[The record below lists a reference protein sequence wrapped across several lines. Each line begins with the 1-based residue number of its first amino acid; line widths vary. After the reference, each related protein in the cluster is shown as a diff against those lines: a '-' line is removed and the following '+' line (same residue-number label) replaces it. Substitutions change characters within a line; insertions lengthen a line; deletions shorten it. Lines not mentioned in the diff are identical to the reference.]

1 MLLKNSNIS
10 KSEQKENP
18 QAVLDVLNW
27 YDTSTKETEDSK
39 YMTINKTLGKE
50 IMFSVMFLYLQ
61 SKHVSITYVLC

>member
-1 MLLKNSNIS
+1 MPETWSMLLKNSNIT

-39 YMTINKTLGKE
+39 YMTINKTLGKLL
-50 IMFSVMFLYLQ
+50 ILIS
-61 SKHVSITYVLC
+61 

>member
-1 MLLKNSNIS
+1 MPETWSMLLKNSNIT

-39 YMTINKTLGKE
+39 YMTINKTLGK
-50 IMFSVMFLYLQ
+50 
-61 SKHVSITYVLC
+61 

>member
-1 MLLKNSNIS
+1 MLLKNSNIT

-39 YMTINKTLGKE
+39 YMTINKTLGKLH
-50 IMFSVMFLYLQ
+50 ITCIYLL
-61 SKHVSITYVLC
+61 ILCDCLLNGLLC